1 MKCKKLIVRPLT
13 TLVKRSKGRKIEKVL
28 YLSQI
33 LPQIPWSKGRK
44 IEKVLYLSQIL
55 PQIPW
60 SKGRKVEKVQKFS
73 QRYDPRPPNQLIER
87 SIGLKSPGFKSNI
100 TPDPPG
106 RKVGVR
112 G

>member
-44 IEKVLYLSQIL
+44 
-55 PQIPW
+55 
-60 SKGRKVEKVQKFS
+60 VEKVQDLS
-73 QRYDPRPPNQLIER
+73 QL
-87 SIGLKSPGFKSNI
+87 
-100 TPDPPG
+100 
-106 RKVGVR
+106 
-112 G
+112 

>member
-13 TLVKRSKGRKIEKVL
+13 TLVKR
-28 YLSQI
+28 
-33 LPQIPWSKGRK
+33 SKGRK

-106 RKVGVR
+106 RKVGVK